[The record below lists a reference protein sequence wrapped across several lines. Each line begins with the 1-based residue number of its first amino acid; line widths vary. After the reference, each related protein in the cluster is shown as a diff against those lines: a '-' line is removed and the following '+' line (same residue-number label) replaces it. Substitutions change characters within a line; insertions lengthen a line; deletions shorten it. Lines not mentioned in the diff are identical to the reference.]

1 MTIKMDTICR
11 AEIETD
17 PLHHITIGMG
27 TVMKMKMNA
36 KKKSMMDRKMRRM
49 KRVDMKR
56 RKMRVKMRKMR
67 VKRRKMRVKRR
78 KRMKMRKMRVKR
90 RKRMKM
96 RKMRM
101 KKVDMRM
108 NVRRMRMMKKKEN
121 GSKIVNEIAGNAV
134 TEDVMKM
141 RKRKGTGGTQ
151 AGKMSQATVKGME
164 SPA

>member
-67 VKRRKMRVKRR
+67 VKRK
-78 KRMKMRKMRVKR
+78 KMRVKR

-108 NVRRMRMMKKKEN
+108 NVKRMRMMKKKEN

>member
-49 KRVDMKR
+49 KRVGMKR
-56 RKMRVKMRKMR
+56 RKMR

>member
-56 RKMRVKMRKMR
+56 RKMR